1 MSNPTEL
8 SPNVDNIQVGKGI
21 VSFKKDG
28 DSTYRDLGN
37 CTAFTI
43 TPDAETLEHFTSRE
57 GTKKRDLLIVIQQTA
72 TVAIT
77 MEEMTAQNI
86 AMMVYGTV
94 DLAAVGGPE
103 VEIFGA
109 SEVKGALKFVGTND
123 VGPKMT
129 VDLYNVSWKPSGD
142 LNMISDEFN
151 NMELE
156 GDVLAASSGP
166 NVGKFGLIKITNST
180 PS

>member
-21 VSFKKDG
+21 VSFMADG
-28 DSTYRDLGN
+28 ESEYRDLGN

-43 TPDAETLEHFTSRE
+43 TPTVETLEHFTSRE
-57 GTKKRDLLIVIQQTA
+57 GTRKKDLTIIIEQSA
-72 TVAIT
+72 TVSIT

-86 AMMVYGTV
+86 AMMLYGTT
-94 DLAAVGGPE
+94 DLADVDGPK
-103 VEIFGA
+103 VEIFGT
-109 SEVKGALKFVGTND
+109 SVVKGALKFVGTND
-123 VGPKMT
+123 VGPKM
-129 VDLYNVSWKPSGD
+129 NVELWNVNWTPTGD

-151 NMELE
+151 KMELE
-156 GDVLAASSGP
+156 GDILAASSGP
-166 NVGKFGLIKITNST
+166 NVGKYGYVQITNST